1 VYLPGDLLLTINHI
15 IIIIIITIIITIT
28 KVEANVPMQAISAM
42 AFTLARMRAP
52 QHSTH
57 TRHTIASVA

>member
-15 IIIIIITIIITIT
+15 IITIITIT